1 MDSYSP
7 PPQQPPQPPP
17 PVIRAAPPPPPRPR
31 GGAPWKVLAIVF
43 VVVGVL
49 FFLALL
55 PAFMG
60 GGSRANLNGRYL
72 EEVVLENNRSPH
84 KIAVVDISGIITG
97 QSIDRGRS
105 LVEHIS
111 DQLTIAARD
120 PRVKSVLVRINS
132 PGGEVLASDEI
143 YHAILDFRQQAQ
155 KPVVA
160 YLGSL
165 AASGGYYV
173 AAPCTLIV
181 ANELS
186 ITGSIGVIMN
196 AYNYRGLM
204 NKVGLRPQTFKSGQF
219 KDMLSGARDL
229 DQLTP
234 EEEQQLVEERQMV
247 QQIIDETHETFK
259 NAVKTGRDQPGR
271 LAIQQA
277 RPLAMDWANYA
288 DGRIFSG
295 RQAYELGYVDHLGN
309 FESAVALSQQL
320 AGIEDANLV
329 QYQQP
334 FTLGNLFRI
343 FGQSDA
349 KSIKVDFGMDFPKLQ
364 PGYLYFLTPTVV
376 R

>member
-17 PVIRAAPPPPPRPR
+17 PVIRAAPPPPPRRR
-31 GGAPWKVLAIVF
+31 GGPWKTLVIVF
-43 VVVGVL
+43 IALGVL
-49 FFLALL
+49 FVLALL
-55 PAFMG
+55 PVLLG

-72 EEVVLENNRSPH
+72 EEVVLENNRSMN

-105 LVEHIS
+105 PVEYIS

-120 PRVKSVLVRINS
+120 ARVKSVLIRVNS

-143 YHAILDFRQQAQ
+143 YHAILDFRRKTQ
-155 KPVVA
+155 KPIIA

-181 ANELS
+181 GNELT

-204 NKVGLRPQTFKSGQF
+204 NKVGLRPQTFKSGKY

-234 EEEQQLVEERQMV
+234 EEEQELMEERQMV
-247 QQIIDETHETFK
+247 QQIIDETYETFK
-259 NAVKTGRDQPGR
+259 SAVKTGRDQPDR
-271 LAIQQA
+271 LSLQQA
-277 RPLAMDWANYA
+277 RPLSTDWVDYA

-295 RQAYELGYVDHLGN
+295 RQAYELGFIDQLGN
-309 FESAVALSQQL
+309 FESAVNLSRHL

-334 FTLGNLFRI
+334 FTLGSLFRI
-343 FGQSDA
+343 FGQSEG
-349 KSIKVDFGMDFPKLQ
+349 KSIKVDLGMDFPKLQ
-364 PGYLYFLTPTVV
+364 AGHLYFLTPLVV